1 MQSYNNYI
9 SSYKLYIYLV
19 LRSYSLRVCYYSYS
33 MMVSMEIHLPLIIIL
48 SSSSSSSLCVS
59 WQWLCVSLV
68 DDAAD
73 VFIIFIMNDLFDD
86 IILNLQ

>member
-1 MQSYNNYI
+1 
-9 SSYKLYIYLV
+9 
-19 LRSYSLRVCYYSYS
+19 
-33 MMVSMEIHLPLIIIL
+33 MMVSMEMHLPLIIIL
-48 SSSSSSSLCVS
+48 SSSSSLCVS

>member
-1 MQSYNNYI
+1 
-9 SSYKLYIYLV
+9 
-19 LRSYSLRVCYYSYS
+19 

-48 SSSSSSSLCVS
+48 SSSSSLCVS

-73 VFIIFIMNDLFDD
+73 VFIIFTMNDLFDD
-86 IILNLQ
+86 IILNL